1 MRLNRDLQ
9 IENLIRDEVRV
20 KSGEIEVRLGIFE
33 HVLWIN
39 LDVKLVTYY
48 KLTIL
53 CRIDSDV
60 DSNFVA

>member
-1 MRLNRDLQ
+1 M
-9 IENLIRDEVRV
+9 
-20 KSGEIEVRLGIFE
+20 KSDEIEVRLGIFE
-33 HVLWIN
+33 HVLWVN